1 MSKQLMDVV
10 LPRLAKTLYR
20 ELQRYRNGKLNED
33 QFSKAFETLLQ
44 NQHAWLM
51 TRGISEVRAAMAI
64 HAAVL
69 VLSRPGLRAD
79 AVENGIP
86 FEVAEFQAVRDAAA
100 DLARNY
106 EVSETRALRR
116 LAKVIA
122 QYGK

>member
-1 MSKQLMDVV
+1 MSKQLIELV

-20 ELQRYRNGKLNED
+20 ELKRYRSGKLDQD

-44 NQHAWLM
+44 RQHAWLIM
-51 TRGISEVRAAMAI
+51 RGISEVRAAVAI

-79 AVENGIP
+79 AAETNIP
-86 FEVAEFQAVRDAAA
+86 FEVAEFRAVRDAAA

-106 EVSETRALRR
+106 EISESHAANILC
-116 LAKVIA
+116 KIIA
-122 QYGK
+122 RYGK